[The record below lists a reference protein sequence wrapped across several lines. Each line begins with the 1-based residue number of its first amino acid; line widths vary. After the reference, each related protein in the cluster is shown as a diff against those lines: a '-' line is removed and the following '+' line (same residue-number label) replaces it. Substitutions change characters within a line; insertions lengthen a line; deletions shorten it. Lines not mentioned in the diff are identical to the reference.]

1 MQFSLKT
8 QLCMCMC
15 IYTLFLS
22 VRNKISDSVVE
33 EQMVLHKSNIL
44 FLWCVKVPRSALV
57 FLLILRVLVV
67 SLYFILPNAFQEM
80 GKKIWA

>member
-8 QLCMCMC
+8 QLYVCMC

-44 FLWCVKVPRSALV
+44 FLRCVKVPRGALV
-57 FLLILRVLVV
+57 CILT
-67 SLYFILPNAFQEM
+67 
-80 GKKIWA
+80 

>member
-8 QLCMCMC
+8 QLYVCMC

-22 VRNKISDSVVE
+22 VRNKINDSVVE

-44 FLWCVKVPRSALV
+44 FLQCVKVPRDALV
-57 FLLILRVLVV
+57 CLLILWVLVAF
-67 SLYFILPNAFQEM
+67 LY
-80 GKKIWA
+80 